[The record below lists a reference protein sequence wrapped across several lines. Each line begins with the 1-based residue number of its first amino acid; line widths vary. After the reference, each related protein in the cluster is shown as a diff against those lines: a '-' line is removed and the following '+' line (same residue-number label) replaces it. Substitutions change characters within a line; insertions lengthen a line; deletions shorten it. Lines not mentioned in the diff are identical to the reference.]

1 MSEGLNVFYNK
12 DLKLFSDIKTNMLL
26 PINFDNYKTSI
37 KYVKNQLTKKQS
49 KKISKSK
56 SSKLSKLFRL
66 KKLIKL
72 NNSIVYKYIK

>member
-1 MSEGLNVFYNK
+1 MYFIIK
-12 DLKLFSDIKTNMLL
+12 IKIFSDIKTNMLL

-37 KYVKNQLTKKQS
+37 KYVKNQLTKKQ

-66 KKLIKL
+66 KKLIKF